1 MTRSELRQWVM
12 RRLAISWWR
21 SGAPDVPN
29 WADNTRVEEI
39 LMDLSREGVTAARR
53 VLHSSDRCWG
63 RFVKSVQNW

>member
-1 MTRSELRQWVM
+1 M
-12 RRLAISWWR
+12 RRLAISWWN

-53 VLHSSDRCWG
+53 GAGFQRQILGPVREVGTELVSLMGSG
-63 RFVKSVQNW
+63 G